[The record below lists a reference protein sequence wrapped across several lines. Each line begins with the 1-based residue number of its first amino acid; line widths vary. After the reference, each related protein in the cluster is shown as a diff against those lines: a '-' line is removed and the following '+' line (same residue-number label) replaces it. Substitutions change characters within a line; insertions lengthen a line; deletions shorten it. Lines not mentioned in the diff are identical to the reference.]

1 MTEALQPREEFWR
14 NPANG
19 HTLFARIWEPA
30 PARAWLILVHGFGE
44 HSGRYGRLA
53 QAIASHGWAVAC
65 ADLWGH
71 GRSEGQ
77 RGDIE
82 RFEEY
87 LRDLEALAN
96 HCLASREPSSYAV
109 FGHSFGGLLAARWA
123 QRRPEGLGSVILQS
137 PLLEVGFPLPRWKE
151 TLVNQGARWCPRLS
165 LSLGVNPAWL
175 SHDPQ
180 IVQGYQRD
188 PLVHNRIT
196 LRSASALRASMRQAL
211 DDARQIRVPT
221 LLLYGAEDH
230 VVSVAACRRF
240 YERLA
245 CDKRVVNFPACYH
258 ELHHEA
264 TRPTVAEE
272 VVHWIQNHA

>member
-1 MTEALQPREEFWR
+1 MTEAIQPREEFWR

-30 PARAWLILVHGFGE
+30 PAQAWLILVHGFGE

-53 QAIASHGWAVAC
+53 QAIAAHGLAVAC

-77 RGDIE
+77 RGDVE

-87 LRDLEALAN
+87 LHDLETLVRR
-96 HCLASREPSSYAV
+96 CLAAREPFSYAV

-123 QRRPEGLGSVILQS
+123 QRRPAGLRSVILQS
-137 PLLEVGFPLPRWKE
+137 PLFEVGFPLPRWKE
-151 TLVNQGARWCPRLS
+151 CLVNQGARWWPRLS
-165 LSLGVNPAWL
+165 LSLDVNPAWL

-180 IVQGYQRD
+180 IVQGYQHD
-188 PLVHNRIT
+188 PLVHNRVT
-196 LRSASALRASMRQAL
+196 LRGGAALRAAMRQAL
-211 DDARQIRVPT
+211 NDAQQIRIPT
-221 LLLYGAEDH
+221 LLLYGTEDH
-230 VVSVAACRRF
+230 VVSVAAGRRF
-240 YERLA
+240 YEQLA
-245 CDKRVVNFPACYH
+245 CDKRVVSFPACYH

-264 TRPTVAEE
+264 VQPTVVEE
-272 VVHWIQNHA
+272 MVHWIKSHA

>member
-1 MTEALQPREEFWR
+1 MTEAIQPREEFWR

-19 HTLFARIWEPA
+19 HTLFARIWEPV

-53 QAIASHGWAVAC
+53 QAIASHGLAVAC

-87 LRDLEALAN
+87 LHDLETLVR
-96 HCLASREPSSYAV
+96 HCLAAREPSSYAV

-123 QRRPEGLGSVILQS
+123 ERRPAGLQAVILQS
-137 PLLEVGFPLPRWKE
+137 PLFEVGFPLPRWKE
-151 TLVNQGARWCPRLS
+151 LLVNQGARWWPRLS

-180 IVQGYQRD
+180 IVQGYQHD
-188 PLVHNRIT
+188 SLVHNRMT
-196 LRSASALRASMRQAL
+196 LRGAAALRAAMRQTL
-211 DDARQIRVPT
+211 DDAQQIRLPT
-221 LLLYGAEDH
+221 LLLYGTEDH
-230 VVSVAACRRF
+230 VVSVDAGRRF

-245 CDKRVVNFPACYH
+245 CDKRVVGFPASYH

-264 TRPTVAEE
+264 VQPTVVEE
-272 VVHWIQNHA
+272 MVRWIESHA